1 MTTSPTRADLVPGIS
16 NLLADVLGLDQQR
29 RDELTADT
37 QLFGALPELDSLSVL
52 ELATTL
58 ESTYGVTRVQRSRRS
73 AGSSTALC
81 RTHATATEDARAT
94 AIAATATGVRAPSP
108 TTRPTTPMT
117 GWCTR

>member
-37 QLFGALPELDSLSVL
+37 ELFGALPELDSLSVL

-58 ESTYGVTRVQRSRRS
+58 ESTYGVTIEDKDFTSEVFGSIGSLADFIESR
-73 AGSSTALC
+73 
-81 RTHATATEDARAT
+81 
-94 AIAATATGVRAPSP
+94 AA
-108 TTRPTTPMT
+108 
-117 GWCTR
+117 

>member
-37 QLFGALPELDSLSVL
+37 ELFGALPELDSLSVL

-58 ESTYGVTRVQRSRRS
+58 ESTYGVTIEDEDFTSEVFGSIGSLADFIESR
-73 AGSSTALC
+73 
-81 RTHATATEDARAT
+81 
-94 AIAATATGVRAPSP
+94 AA
-108 TTRPTTPMT
+108 
-117 GWCTR
+117 